1 MLHFVSLRYKRRLV
15 MKNLGLFIIGKLIS
29 VFGSAIYTFAIG
41 LYVLKQ
47 TGSGFSFALTL
58 FVGLIP
64 TIIFSPVA
72 GYMSDRFDKKKIV
85 VFMDFAN
92 GMMFLT
98 LFLLTLKFELNQPMI
113 YISTFMTTV
122 FTTFFGIAFEAAKT
136 NLVADEKLM
145 SINSLSKVIDS
156 TALILAPVLGGLIF
170 AFTDI
175 KTFILINAVCFI
187 FSAGIET
194 MIDFNYNVKSTAEIN
209 DDGGFVED
217 IKDGLTYIRKSSE
230 IVKMINVLVILNFF
244 ISFSV
249 TVPLPYIINNLLNL
263 SSNQYGIIQG
273 AFPVGMIL
281 GAVVVGKI
289 IEKIDYMKLLIFSSI
304 TLSVAIALLGLPLVL
319 ADASSLVYM
328 IYYISIMVIFGIAIS
343 FIDVPI
349 LWLMQKSIPD
359 NLRGKVLSI
368 SMSIVKLIAPLGLV
382 ISGMIINSVPVYIMT
397 FAGGGILMLSNLM
410 ILNQKNKPA

>member
-1 MLHFVSLRYKRRLV
+1 

-92 GMMFLT
+92 GMMFLI
-98 LFLLTLKFELNQPMI
+98 LFLLKLKFELNQPMI

-122 FTTFFGIAFEAAKT
+122 FTTFFGIAFEAAKP

-194 MIDFNYNVKSTAEIN
+194 MIDFNYNIKSTAEIN

-273 AFPVGMIL
+273 SFPVGMIL

-304 TLSVAIALLGLPLVL
+304 TLSVAIALLGLPLIL
-319 ADASSLVYM
+319 ADASSLAYM

>member
-1 MLHFVSLRYKRRLV
+1 

-122 FTTFFGIAFEAAKT
+122 FTTFFGIAFEAAKP

-194 MIDFNYNVKSTAEIN
+194 MIDFNYNIKSTAEIN

-289 IEKIDYMKLLIFSSI
+289 IEKIDYIKLLIFSSI
-304 TLSVAIALLGLPLVL
+304 TLSVAIALLGLPLIL
-319 ADASSLVYM
+319 ADATSLAYM

>member
-1 MLHFVSLRYKRRLV
+1 

-92 GMMFLT
+92 GMMFLI
-98 LFLLTLKFELNQPMI
+98 LFMLTLKFELNQPMI

-122 FTTFFGIAFEAAKT
+122 FTTFFGIAFEAAKP
-136 NLVADEKLM
+136 NLVSDEKLM

-194 MIDFNYNVKSTAEIN
+194 MIDFNYNIKSTVEIN

-281 GAVVVGKI
+281 GAVAVGKI

-304 TLSVAIALLGLPLVL
+304 TLSVAIAFLGLPLVL
-319 ADASSLVYM
+319 ADASSLAYM
-328 IYYISIMVIFGIAIS
+328 IYYISVMVIFGIAIS

-410 ILNQKNKPA
+410 ILNQKNKPS

>member
-1 MLHFVSLRYKRRLV
+1 

-92 GMMFLT
+92 GMMFLI
-98 LFLLTLKFELNQPMI
+98 LFVLTLKFELNQPMI

-122 FTTFFGIAFEAAKT
+122 FTTFFGIAFEAAKP

-194 MIDFNYNVKSTAEIN
+194 MIDFNYNIKSTAEIN

-281 GAVVVGKI
+281 GAVAVGKI

-319 ADASSLVYM
+319 ADASSLAYM

>member
-1 MLHFVSLRYKRRLV
+1 

-85 VFMDFAN
+85 VSMDFAN
-92 GMMFLT
+92 GMMFLI
-98 LFLLTLKFELNQPMI
+98 LFVLTLKFELNQPMI

-122 FTTFFGIAFEAAKT
+122 FTTFFGIAFEAAKP

-187 FSAGIET
+187 FQ
-194 MIDFNYNVKSTAEIN
+194 
-209 DDGGFVED
+209 
-217 IKDGLTYIRKSSE
+217 L
-230 IVKMINVLVILNFF
+230 
-244 ISFSV
+244 
-249 TVPLPYIINNLLNL
+249 
-263 SSNQYGIIQG
+263 
-273 AFPVGMIL
+273 
-281 GAVVVGKI
+281 
-289 IEKIDYMKLLIFSSI
+289 
-304 TLSVAIALLGLPLVL
+304 
-319 ADASSLVYM
+319 
-328 IYYISIMVIFGIAIS
+328 
-343 FIDVPI
+343 
-349 LWLMQKSIPD
+349 
-359 NLRGKVLSI
+359 
-368 SMSIVKLIAPLGLV
+368 
-382 ISGMIINSVPVYIMT
+382 
-397 FAGGGILMLSNLM
+397 
-410 ILNQKNKPA
+410 

>member
-1 MLHFVSLRYKRRLV
+1 

-85 VFMDFAN
+85 VSMDFAN
-92 GMMFLT
+92 GMMFLI
-98 LFLLTLKFELNQPMI
+98 LFVLTLKFELNQPMI

-122 FTTFFGIAFEAAKT
+122 FTTFFGIAFEAAKP

-194 MIDFNYNVKSTAEIN
+194 MIDFNYNIKSTAEIN

-281 GAVVVGKI
+281 GAVAVGKI

-304 TLSVAIALLGLPLVL
+304 TLSVAIALLGLPLIL
-319 ADASSLVYM
+319 ADASSLAYM

-397 FAGGGILMLSNLM
+397 FAGGGMLMLSNLM

>member
-1 MLHFVSLRYKRRLV
+1 

-85 VFMDFAN
+85 VSMDFAN
-92 GMMFLT
+92 GMMFLI
-98 LFLLTLKFELNQPMI
+98 LFVLTLKFELNQPMI

-122 FTTFFGIAFEAAKT
+122 FTTFFGIAFEAAKP

-187 FSAGIET
+187 FSAVIET
-194 MIDFNYNVKSTAEIN
+194 MIDFNYNIKSTVEIN

-281 GAVVVGKI
+281 GAVVVGRI

-304 TLSVAIALLGLPLVL
+304 TLSVAIALLGLPLIL
-319 ADASSLVYM
+319 ADASSLAYM

>member
-1 MLHFVSLRYKRRLV
+1 

-85 VFMDFAN
+85 VSMDFAN
-92 GMMFLT
+92 GMMFLI
-98 LFLLTLKFELNQPMI
+98 LFVLTLKFELNQPMI

-122 FTTFFGIAFEAAKT
+122 FTTFFGIAFEAAKP

-156 TALILAPVLGGLIF
+156 TSLILAPVLGGLIF

-194 MIDFNYNVKSTAEIN
+194 MIDFNYNIKSTAEIN

-281 GAVVVGKI
+281 GAVVVGRI

-304 TLSVAIALLGLPLVL
+304 TLSVAIALLGLPLIL
-319 ADASSLVYM
+319 ADTTSLAYM

>member
-1 MLHFVSLRYKRRLV
+1 

-92 GMMFLT
+92 GMMFLI
-98 LFLLTLKFELNQPMI
+98 LFILTLKFELNQPMI

-122 FTTFFGIAFEAAKT
+122 FTTFFGIAFEAAKP

-194 MIDFNYNVKSTAEIN
+194 MIDFNYNIKSTAEIN

-319 ADASSLVYM
+319 ADASSLAYM

>member
-1 MLHFVSLRYKRRLV
+1 

-85 VFMDFAN
+85 VFMDFSN
-92 GMMFLT
+92 GMMFLI
-98 LFLLTLKFELNQPMI
+98 LFMLTLKFELNQPMI

-122 FTTFFGIAFEAAKT
+122 FTTFFGIAFEAAKP

-194 MIDFNYNVKSTAEIN
+194 MIDFNYNIKSTVEIN

-281 GAVVVGKI
+281 GAVAVGKI

-319 ADASSLVYM
+319 ADASSLAYM
-328 IYYISIMVIFGIAIS
+328 IYYISVMVIFGIAIS

-349 LWLMQKSIPD
+349 LWLMQKTIPD

-397 FAGGGILMLSNLM
+397 FSGGGILMLSNLM

>member
-1 MLHFVSLRYKRRLV
+1 

-92 GMMFLT
+92 GMMFLI
-98 LFLLTLKFELNQPMI
+98 LFVLTLKFELNQPMI

-122 FTTFFGIAFEAAKT
+122 FTTFFGIAFEAAKP

-194 MIDFNYNVKSTAEIN
+194 MIDFNYNIKSTAEIN

-289 IEKIDYMKLLIFSSI
+289 IEKINYMKLLIFSSI

-319 ADASSLVYM
+319 ADASSLAYM

>member
-1 MLHFVSLRYKRRLV
+1 

-92 GMMFLT
+92 GMMFLI
-98 LFLLTLKFELNQPMI
+98 LFILTLKFELNQPMI

-122 FTTFFGIAFEAAKT
+122 FTTFFGIAFEAAKP

-187 FSAGIET
+187 FSAVIET
-194 MIDFNYNVKSTAEIN
+194 MIDFNYNIKSTAEIN

-281 GAVVVGKI
+281 GAVAVGKI

-319 ADASSLVYM
+319 ADASSLAYM

>member
-1 MLHFVSLRYKRRLV
+1 

-92 GMMFLT
+92 GMMFLI

-122 FTTFFGIAFEAAKT
+122 FTTFFGIAFEAAKP

-175 KTFILINAVCFI
+175 QTFILINAVCFI

-194 MIDFNYNVKSTAEIN
+194 MIDFNYNIKSTAEIN

-319 ADASSLVYM
+319 ADASSLAYM

>member
-1 MLHFVSLRYKRRLV
+1 

-92 GMMFLT
+92 GMMFLI

-122 FTTFFGIAFEAAKT
+122 FTTFFGIAFEAAKP

-194 MIDFNYNVKSTAEIN
+194 MIDFNYNIKSTAEIN

-319 ADASSLVYM
+319 ADASSLAYM

>member
-1 MLHFVSLRYKRRLV
+1 

-85 VFMDFAN
+85 VSMDFAN
-92 GMMFLT
+92 GMMFLI

-122 FTTFFGIAFEAAKT
+122 FTTFFGIAFEAAKP

-194 MIDFNYNVKSTAEIN
+194 MIDFNYNIKSTAEIN

-319 ADASSLVYM
+319 ADASSLAYM

>member
-1 MLHFVSLRYKRRLV
+1 

-92 GMMFLT
+92 GMMFLI
-98 LFLLTLKFELNQPMI
+98 LFMLTLKFELNQPMI

-122 FTTFFGIAFEAAKT
+122 FTTFFGIAFEAAKP

-187 FSAGIET
+187 FSAVIET
-194 MIDFNYNVKSTAEIN
+194 MIDFNYNIKSTVEIN

-281 GAVVVGKI
+281 GAVAVGKI

-319 ADASSLVYM
+319 ADASSLAYM

>member
-1 MLHFVSLRYKRRLV
+1 

-92 GMMFLT
+92 GMMFLI
-98 LFLLTLKFELNQPMI
+98 LFILTLKFELNQPMI

-122 FTTFFGIAFEAAKT
+122 FTTFFGIAFEAAKP

-281 GAVVVGKI
+281 GAVAVGKI

-319 ADASSLVYM
+319 ADASSLAYM

>member
-1 MLHFVSLRYKRRLV
+1 

-92 GMMFLT
+92 GMMFLI

-122 FTTFFGIAFEAAKT
+122 FTTFFGIAFEAAKP

-175 KTFILINAVCFI
+175 KIFILINTVCFI

-194 MIDFNYNVKSTAEIN
+194 MIDFNYNIKSTAEIN

-273 AFPVGMIL
+273 TFPVGMIL

-304 TLSVAIALLGLPLVL
+304 TLSVAIAFLGLPLVL
-319 ADASSLVYM
+319 ADASSLAYM

-349 LWLMQKSIPD
+349 LWIMQKTIPD

>member
-1 MLHFVSLRYKRRLV
+1 

-92 GMMFLT
+92 GMMFLI
-98 LFLLTLKFELNQPMI
+98 LFMLTLKFELNQPMI

-122 FTTFFGIAFEAAKT
+122 FTTFFGIAFEAAKP

-194 MIDFNYNVKSTAEIN
+194 MIDFNYNIKSTVEIN

-281 GAVVVGKI
+281 GAVAVGKI

-319 ADASSLVYM
+319 ADASSLAYM

>member
-1 MLHFVSLRYKRRLV
+1 

-92 GMMFLT
+92 GMMFLI

-122 FTTFFGIAFEAAKT
+122 FTTFFGIAFEAAKP

-187 FSAGIET
+187 FSAVIET
-194 MIDFNYNVKSTAEIN
+194 MIDFNHNIKSTAEIN

-281 GAVVVGKI
+281 GAVAVGKI

-319 ADASSLVYM
+319 ADASSLAYM

>member
-1 MLHFVSLRYKRRLV
+1 

-29 VFGSAIYTFAIG
+29 VFGSAIYTFSIG

-85 VFMDFAN
+85 VFMDFSN
-92 GMMFLT
+92 GMMFLI
-98 LFLLTLKFELNQPMI
+98 LFMLTLKFELNQPMI

-122 FTTFFGIAFEAAKT
+122 FTTFFGIAFEAAKP

-194 MIDFNYNVKSTAEIN
+194 MIDFNYNIKSTAEIN
-209 DDGGFVED
+209 YDGGFVED

-281 GAVVVGKI
+281 GAVAVGKI

-304 TLSVAIALLGLPLVL
+304 TLSVAIAFLGLPLVL
-319 ADASSLVYM
+319 ADASSLAYM
-328 IYYISIMVIFGIAIS
+328 IYYISVMVIFGIAIS

>member
-1 MLHFVSLRYKRRLV
+1 

-92 GMMFLT
+92 GMMFLI
-98 LFLLTLKFELNQPMI
+98 LFMLTLKFELNQPMI

-122 FTTFFGIAFEAAKT
+122 FTTFFGIAFEAAKP

-194 MIDFNYNVKSTAEIN
+194 MIDFNYNIKSTVEIN

-281 GAVVVGKI
+281 GAVAVGKI

-304 TLSVAIALLGLPLVL
+304 TLSVAISLLGLPLVL
-319 ADASSLVYM
+319 ADASSLAYM

>member
-1 MLHFVSLRYKRRLV
+1 

-92 GMMFLT
+92 GMMFLI
-98 LFLLTLKFELNQPMI
+98 LFVLTLKFELNQPMI

-122 FTTFFGIAFEAAKT
+122 FTTFFGIAFEAAKP

-194 MIDFNYNVKSTAEIN
+194 MIDFNYNIKSTAEIN

-319 ADASSLVYM
+319 ADASSLAYM

-349 LWLMQKSIPD
+349 LWLMQKTIPD

>member
-1 MLHFVSLRYKRRLV
+1 

-92 GMMFLT
+92 GMMFLI
-98 LFLLTLKFELNQPMI
+98 LFVLTLKFELNQPMI

-122 FTTFFGIAFEAAKT
+122 FTTFFGIAFEAAKP

-194 MIDFNYNVKSTAEIN
+194 MIDFNYNIKSTVEIN

-319 ADASSLVYM
+319 ADASSLAYM

>member
-1 MLHFVSLRYKRRLV
+1 

-92 GMMFLT
+92 GMMFLI
-98 LFLLTLKFELNQPMI
+98 LFVLTLKFELNQPMI

-122 FTTFFGIAFEAAKT
+122 FTTFFGIAFEAAKP

-194 MIDFNYNVKSTAEIN
+194 MIDFNHNIKSTAEIN

-319 ADASSLVYM
+319 ADASSLAYM

-397 FAGGGILMLSNLM
+397 FSGGGILMLSNLM

>member
-1 MLHFVSLRYKRRLV
+1 

-92 GMMFLT
+92 GMMFLI
-98 LFLLTLKFELNQPMI
+98 LFILTLKFELNQPMI

-122 FTTFFGIAFEAAKT
+122 FTTFFGIAFEAAKP

-194 MIDFNYNVKSTAEIN
+194 MIDFNYNIKSTVEIN

-281 GAVVVGKI
+281 GAVAVGKI

-304 TLSVAIALLGLPLVL
+304 TLSVAIAFLGLPLVL
-319 ADASSLVYM
+319 ADASSLAYM

>member
-1 MLHFVSLRYKRRLV
+1 

-92 GMMFLT
+92 GMMFLI
-98 LFLLTLKFELNQPMI
+98 LFVLTLKFELNQPMI
-113 YISTFMTTV
+113 YISTFLTTV
-122 FTTFFGIAFEAAKT
+122 FTTFFGIAFEAAKP

-194 MIDFNYNVKSTAEIN
+194 MIDFNYNIKSTAEIN

-230 IVKMINVLVILNFF
+230 IIKMINVLVILNFF

-319 ADASSLVYM
+319 ADASSLAYM

>member
-1 MLHFVSLRYKRRLV
+1 

-92 GMMFLT
+92 GMMFLI
-98 LFLLTLKFELNQPMI
+98 LFMLTLKFELNQPMI

-122 FTTFFGIAFEAAKT
+122 FTTFFGIAFEAAKP

-194 MIDFNYNVKSTAEIN
+194 MIDFNHNIKSTAEIN

-289 IEKIDYMKLLIFSSI
+289 IEKIDYIKLLIFSSI

-319 ADASSLVYM
+319 ADASSLAYM

>member
-1 MLHFVSLRYKRRLV
+1 

-85 VFMDFAN
+85 VSMDFAN
-92 GMMFLT
+92 GMMFLI

-122 FTTFFGIAFEAAKT
+122 FTTFFGIAFEAAKP

-194 MIDFNYNVKSTAEIN
+194 MIDFNYNIKSTAEIN

-281 GAVVVGKI
+281 GAVAVGKI

-304 TLSVAIALLGLPLVL
+304 TLSVAIALLGLPLIL
-319 ADASSLVYM
+319 ADASSLAYM

>member
-1 MLHFVSLRYKRRLV
+1 

-92 GMMFLT
+92 GMMFLI
-98 LFLLTLKFELNQPMI
+98 LFMLTLKFELNQPMI

-122 FTTFFGIAFEAAKT
+122 FTTFFGIAFEAAKP

-187 FSAGIET
+187 FSAVIET
-194 MIDFNYNVKSTAEIN
+194 MIDFNYNIKSTAEIN

-230 IVKMINVLVILNFF
+230 IIKMINVLVILNFF

-319 ADASSLVYM
+319 ADASSLAYM

>member
-1 MLHFVSLRYKRRLV
+1 

-85 VFMDFAN
+85 VSMDFAN
-92 GMMFLT
+92 GMMFLI

-122 FTTFFGIAFEAAKT
+122 FTTFFGIAFEAAKP

-145 SINSLSKVIDS
+145 SINSLSKAIDS

-281 GAVVVGKI
+281 GAVAVGKI

-319 ADASSLVYM
+319 ADASSLAYM

>member
-1 MLHFVSLRYKRRLV
+1 

-92 GMMFLT
+92 GMMFLI

-122 FTTFFGIAFEAAKT
+122 FTTFFGIAFEAAKP

-273 AFPVGMIL
+273 SFPVGMIL

-319 ADASSLVYM
+319 ADASSLAYM

>member
-1 MLHFVSLRYKRRLV
+1 

-92 GMMFLT
+92 GMMFLI
-98 LFLLTLKFELNQPMI
+98 LFMLTLKFELNQPMI

-122 FTTFFGIAFEAAKT
+122 FTTFFGIAFEAAKP

-319 ADASSLVYM
+319 ADASSLAYM

>member
-1 MLHFVSLRYKRRLV
+1 

-92 GMMFLT
+92 GMMFLI
-98 LFLLTLKFELNQPMI
+98 LFVLTLKFELNQPMI

-122 FTTFFGIAFEAAKT
+122 FTTFFGIAFEAAKP

-175 KTFILINAVCFI
+175 QTFILINAVCFI

-194 MIDFNYNVKSTAEIN
+194 MIDFNYNIKSTAEIN

-319 ADASSLVYM
+319 ADASSLAYM

>member
-1 MLHFVSLRYKRRLV
+1 

-85 VFMDFAN
+85 VSMDFAN
-92 GMMFLT
+92 GMMFLI

-122 FTTFFGIAFEAAKT
+122 FTTFFGIAFEAAKP

-194 MIDFNYNVKSTAEIN
+194 MIDFNYNVKSKAEIN

-319 ADASSLVYM
+319 ADASSLAYM

-349 LWLMQKSIPD
+349 LWLMQKTIPD

>member
-1 MLHFVSLRYKRRLV
+1 

-92 GMMFLT
+92 GMMFLI
-98 LFLLTLKFELNQPMI
+98 LFVLTLKFELNQPMI

-122 FTTFFGIAFEAAKT
+122 FTTFFGIAFEAAKP

-194 MIDFNYNVKSTAEIN
+194 MIDFNYNIKSTAEIN

-281 GAVVVGKI
+281 GAVVVGRI

-319 ADASSLVYM
+319 ADASSLAYM
-328 IYYISIMVIFGIAIS
+328 IYYISVMVIFGIAIS

>member
-1 MLHFVSLRYKRRLV
+1 

-85 VFMDFAN
+85 VFMDFSN
-92 GMMFLT
+92 GMMFLI
-98 LFLLTLKFELNQPMI
+98 LFMLTLKFELNQPMI

-122 FTTFFGIAFEAAKT
+122 FTTFFGIAFEAAKP

-175 KTFILINAVCFI
+175 QTFILINAVCFI

-194 MIDFNYNVKSTAEIN
+194 MIDFNYNIKSTAEIN

-319 ADASSLVYM
+319 ADASSLAYM

>member
-1 MLHFVSLRYKRRLV
+1 

-92 GMMFLT
+92 GMMFLI
-98 LFLLTLKFELNQPMI
+98 LFVLTLKFELNQPMI

-122 FTTFFGIAFEAAKT
+122 FTTFFGIAFEAAKP

-194 MIDFNYNVKSTAEIN
+194 MIDFNYNIKSTAEIN

-319 ADASSLVYM
+319 ADASSLAYM
-328 IYYISIMVIFGIAIS
+328 IYYISVMVIFGIAIS

>member
-1 MLHFVSLRYKRRLV
+1 MPHFVSLRYKRRLV

-92 GMMFLT
+92 GMMFLI
-98 LFLLTLKFELNQPMI
+98 LFMLTLKFELNQPMI

-122 FTTFFGIAFEAAKT
+122 FTTFFGISFEAAKP
-136 NLVADEKLM
+136 NLVSDEKLM

-194 MIDFNYNVKSTAEIN
+194 MIDFNYNIKSTAEIN

-281 GAVVVGKI
+281 GAVVVGRI

-304 TLSVAIALLGLPLVL
+304 TLSVAISLLGLPLVL
-319 ADASSLVYM
+319 ADASSLAYM